1 MYVIR
6 TLSVF
11 IVAGCAATA
20 ERPEIG
26 VFMGY
31 PVAAPFDV
39 QNLPYFNN
47 SFDCGPDHPGQLCGT
62 FESAGRRPMLGV
74 SVFVPL
80 TGRIAFRISALYQR
94 ISLGTE
100 FVTPYALPG
109 AVSTYTIESVANRW
123 ELPLS
128 ARWRFTKHF
137 NAGVGGTVST
147 LTGAETLDTAVYLA
161 AGGGYGTTVYR
172 PQASSFRSA
181 PGSGLSP
188 RKLNTPAGLPGTT
201 AWYGHSIG
209 SQPGSHFVSDP
220 FAATALLP
228 IPADSEA
235 SMV

>member
-1 MYVIR
+1 VAHTMYVIR

-172 PQASSFRSA
+172 WPELSRRTILGGTAGVEFPFRTRIGIVAPEVEYTRWASRHYGVVW
-181 PGSGLSP
+181 P
-188 RKLNTPAGLPGTT
+188 LNRVTAG
-201 AWYGHSIG
+201 I
-209 SQPGSHFVSDP
+209 
-220 FAATALLP
+220 ALRF
-228 IPADSEA
+228 
-235 SMV
+235 